1 VVCGRSAGGH
11 LSVDGRGGAVWSGE
25 LSRNTAGF
33 GYSENQVTIALDT
46 VSAGG
51 GKTEPSQPVKEV
63 PLWMSQST
71 VETAADRPPPQP
83 QVPLCTTAW
92 TDLSIS

>member
-1 VVCGRSAGGH
+1 M
-11 LSVDGRGGAVWSGE
+11 SVDGRGGAVWSGE